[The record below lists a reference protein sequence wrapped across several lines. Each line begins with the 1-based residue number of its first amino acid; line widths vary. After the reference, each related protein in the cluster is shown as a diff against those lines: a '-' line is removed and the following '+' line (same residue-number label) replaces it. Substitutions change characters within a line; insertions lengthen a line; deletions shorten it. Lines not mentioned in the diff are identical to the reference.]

1 MLPAHGRSPLAI
13 NGARP
18 TRTIPFPAW
27 PHFSEDEIA
36 AVVEVMRSGKVNYCT
51 GEQGRNFEQEFAE
64 AAQCRHAVAVSS
76 GTAALEL
83 ALRSLEVRPEDDVI
97 TSSRTFIASAS
108 CIAMCGARPVFAD
121 VDRETQN
128 ITVETI
134 RAALT
139 PRTKAI
145 LVVHFGG
152 WPCEMEPI
160 LKLASE
166 RNLFVIEDCAQA
178 QGATCN
184 GRAVGSFGDAAAFSF
199 CQDKIMTTLGEGG
212 MFTTN
217 SSELFQ
223 RAFAFRDHG
232 RSVRSALPS
241 QTVQSTNRF
250 RWVHDSI
257 GTNWR
262 MTETQSAV
270 GRVQLQKIPAWLE
283 MRRNYAW
290 RLASRIGRI
299 AALRVP
305 VPASEILPAWYRFY
319 AFVRPDKLKE
329 GWCRDRIIDAINAE
343 GVPCFVGSCSEVYL
357 EEAFGKV
364 RPEQRLPVAR
374 ELGETS
380 LAFLVHPTLK
390 EADIEDVCV
399 AVENVMAVAAS

>member
-1 MLPAHGRSPLAI
+1 MLPALARSPLAI
-13 NGARP
+13 HGARP
-18 TRTIPFPAW
+18 IRTNPFPAW

-36 AVVEVMRSGKVNYCT
+36 AAVEVMRSGKVNYCT

-64 AAQCRHAVAVSS
+64 AAECCYALAVSS

-83 ALRSLEVRPEDDVI
+83 ALRSLGVGPGDEIV

-108 CIAMCGARPVFAD
+108 CIAMCGARPLFAD
-121 VDRETQN
+121 VDRESQN
-128 ITVETI
+128 ISADTI

-139 PRTKAI
+139 AKTRAI
-145 LVVHFGG
+145 VIVHLAG
-152 WPCEMEPI
+152 WPCDMEPI
-160 LKLASE
+160 LKLAHE
-166 RNLFVIEDCAQA
+166 RKLFVIEDCAQA

-232 RSVRSALPS
+232 RNLKSTLPS
-241 QTVQSTNRF
+241 QTGHSTNSF

-262 MTETQSAV
+262 MTETQAAV
-270 GRVQLQKIPAWLE
+270 GRLQLQKTSAWLE
-283 MRRNYAW
+283 TRRAYARQLGL
-290 RLASRIGRI
+290 RLGRI
-299 AALRVP
+299 AALRIPVP
-305 VPASEILPAWYRFY
+305 VSELHPAWYRFY

-329 GWCRDRIIDAINAE
+329 GWSRDRILDAVNAE
-343 GVPCFVGSCSEVYL
+343 GVPCFAGSCSEVYL
-357 EEAFGKV
+357 EKVFSAV
-364 RPEQRLPVAR
+364 RPEERLPVAR

-380 LAFLVHPTLK
+380 LAFLLHPTLQ
-390 EADIEDVCV
+390 EPDIEDVCV
-399 AVENVMAVAAS
+399 AVEKVMAVAVS

>member
-1 MLPAHGRSPLAI
+1 MLPAQGRSPLAI
-13 NGARP
+13 HGARP
-18 TRTIPFPAW
+18 TRTIAFPAW

-64 AAQCRHAVAVSS
+64 AAQCRYAVSVSS

-83 ALRSLEVRPEDDVI
+83 GLRSLDVGPGDDVV
-97 TSSRTFIASAS
+97 TSSRTFVASAS
-108 CIAMCGARPVFAD
+108 CIAICGARPVFAD
-121 VDRETQN
+121 VDRDTQN
-128 ITVETI
+128 LSADTI

-139 PRTKAI
+139 PTTKAI
-145 LVVHFGG
+145 LIVHLRG

-166 RNLFVIEDCAQA
+166 RKLLVIEDCAQA
-178 QGATCN
+178 QGASLN
-184 GRAVGSFGDAAAFSF
+184 GRAVGSFGNAAAFSF

-232 RSVRSALPS
+232 RNLRSALPS
-241 QTVQSTNRF
+241 QTGQSTNSF

-262 MTETQSAV
+262 MTEIQSAV
-270 GRVQLQKIPAWLE
+270 GRLQLRKLSGWLE
-283 MRRNYAW
+283 MRRNNAR
-290 RLASRIGRI
+290 RLASRLGRI

-305 VPASEILPAWYRFY
+305 VPASEIHPAWYRFY

-329 GWCRDRIIDAINAE
+329 GWSRDRILDAVNAE

-357 EEAFGKV
+357 EKAFGEV
-364 RPEQRLPVAR
+364 RPKHRLPVAR

-390 EADIEDVCV
+390 EADIDDVCI
-399 AVENVMAVAAS
+399 AVEKVMAVAAS